1 MSIRNRDSVGERI
14 FDFCNIAIMCLLSMV
29 FVYPVFNILA
39 ISLSSSAPIL
49 RGEVSFFPIQFTTM
63 GFDTVLDNKYIWLA
77 YRNTIFVA
85 GVGTIIGVIMTCFA
99 AYPLAFGD
107 FYGKKIYTWMILF
120 TMWFGGGLVPTFLVM
135 QQLGL
140 LNTHW
145 ALILNFLTPAF
156 YVVILKSFFA
166 SIHKSLIESAK
177 IDGANDIYCMF
188 KIVLPLSKPVLATIS
203 LWYIVGHWN
212 SFLIP
217 LIFLTDRTK
226 FTLQIVL
233 RDIVL
238 QATGAMYGLTA
249 LTHAGDGI
257 MVIPQQVTHAV
268 IFVAMVP
275 MLIIYPFLQ
284 KYFVKGIMIGSI
296 KG

>member
-1 MSIRNRDSVGERI
+1 
-14 FDFCNIAIMCLLSMV
+14 MV
-29 FVYPVFNILA
+29 FVFPVLNVLA

-49 RGEVSFFPIQFTTM
+49 RGEVSFFPIQLTFM
-63 GFDTVLDNKYIWLA
+63 GFETVLNNKYIWLA

-99 AYPLAFGD
+99 AYPLAYGN

-120 TMWFGGGLVPTFLVM
+120 TMWFGGGLIPTFLVM
-135 QQLGL
+135 QSLGL

-156 YVVILKSFFA
+156 YVIILKSFFS
-166 SIHKSLIESAK
+166 SIPISLIESAK
-177 IDGANDIYCMF
+177 IDGANDFLCMF
-188 KIVLPLSKPVLATIS
+188 KIILPLSKPVLATIS
-203 LWYIVGHWN
+203 LWYIVAHWN
-212 SFLIP
+212 SFLTP

-233 RDIVL
+233 YDIVL
-238 QATGAMYGLTA
+238 QASGAMYDLTG
-249 LTHAGDGI
+249 LTHAADGI
-257 MVIPQQVTHAV
+257 MTIPQQVTHTV
-268 IFVAMVP
+268 IVVAMVP